1 MEKKLQ
7 KPYCADYTKFMA
19 SSLILVN
26 NLAEGILK
34 TECKNEHFYKK
45 SEACGIKYKYCECCL
60 KYMRVK
66 DLIECKCLCC
76 SKNYQKSLKAIS
88 QHIQIF

>member
-1 MEKKLQ
+1 
-7 KPYCADYTKFMA
+7 MA
-19 SSLILVN
+19 SLSILVN

-34 TECKNEHFYKK
+34 TECKNEHDFKNLK
-45 SEACGIKYKYCECCL
+45 LVEINTN

-76 SKNYQKSLKAIS
+76 NKNYQKSLKAIS
-88 QHIQIF
+88 QHMQIF